1 MDFTE
6 LVSSEYL
13 PYLVRGRRPTM
24 SHEVK
29 QVAMARAKVSVSAI
43 PCNVQQRR

>member
-6 LVSSEYL
+6 LVGSEYL

-24 SHEVK
+24 PHKVI
-29 QVAMARAKVSVSAI
+29 QVAMARAKVSVSTI
-43 PCNVQQRR
+43 PYNVQQRR